1 MTQDGKNRRSKRR
14 QPEPYE
20 QETVDDLAYA
30 ATFAMMGLPVSE
42 STAEHENTMSVD
54 NSNDD
59 EIEIEEEEENVEEK
73 ESGKDSGNDHGS
85 STQEIPEN
93 KDVEEDD
100 DDDDDDDDIDLNVA
114 AMEDETDETKDPS
127 GDTNAA
133 PKTKH
138 EVDAYNTPIQELEQ
152 HLHFRLTV
160 DNSNTPAK
168 ARQLN
173 SSNLICA
180 GKVKH
185 YMMHDRTVVV
195 ESNPP
200 VNGASLSPLDEGS
213 LLVLKDISASN
224 NNSLIP
230 LGNIF
235 EVFGPVTQPLY
246 TIRLPAATPSIKDSN
261 SKSAFTKSNQQEGS
275 KTFDDPT
282 TSQSDKEKE
291 TDNSTKPQNNKD
303 SKEEEDTTKESPD
316 TANADPEPTTTP
328 RSIDHWAPNGKYSLL
343 LTTSESVPVYFVQD
357 EARLLDTRNIMR
369 KSGKGCGTW
378 SILLFTL
385 LASRESLCVRA
396 RTLHIISYTRSFA
409 CFRCLQSI

>member
-1 MTQDGKNRRSKRR
+1 MTQDGKNRRPKRR
-14 QPEPYE
+14 QTEPYE

-30 ATFAMMGLPVSE
+30 ATFAMIGLPVSE

-54 NSNDD
+54 ISNDD
-59 EIEIEEEEENVEEK
+59 EIEIEEEEEENVEEK
-73 ESGKDSGNDHGS
+73 ESGKDSGNDHES
-85 STQEIPEN
+85 STQEIPGN
-93 KDVEEDD
+93 KDAEEDDD

-114 AMEDETDETKDPS
+114 AMEDETDEAKDPS

-133 PKTKH
+133 PKTAH

-173 SSNLICA
+173 SSNLISA

-185 YMMHDRTVVV
+185 YMIHDRTVVV

-213 LLVLKDISASN
+213 LLVLKDFSTS

-235 EVFGPVTQPLY
+235 EVFGPVTRPLY
-246 TIRLPAATPSIKDSN
+246 TIRLPATPSIKDS
-261 SKSAFTKSNQQEGS
+261 KSASTKSNQQEGS
-275 KTFDDPT
+275 KAFDDPNS
-282 TSQSDKEKE
+282 SQSDKEKE
-291 TDNSTKPQNNKD
+291 TSNASKPQNKD
-303 SKEEEDTTKESPD
+303 SKEDTTKEIPD
-316 TANADPEPTTTP
+316 TANADPEPTTPT
-328 RSIDHWAPNGKYSLL
+328 SIDHWAPNGKYSLL
-343 LTTSESVPVYFVQD
+343 LTTSESVAVYFVQD

-369 KSGKGCGTW
+369 KSGKGCGTL
-378 SILLFTL
+378 SILLL
-385 LASRESLCVRA
+385 L
-396 RTLHIISYTRSFA
+396 Y
-409 CFRCLQSI
+409 